1 MGKRIEYTGMR
12 DFARKVAKMI
22 PLPGAGTSATKEG
35 RGHDWDLNLGYQG
48 AMDLAMSGGW
58 AEGAAKMAKTVG
70 LAAPFIK
77 QAVAPELE
85 LGMTGFLPDVPSY
98 LRGSPCA
105 MYGYAEEDESS
116 RPVVRVGVNCMMASA
131 MEADCAFNRG
141 AAILGIIDELENS
154 GHRVELWAVLRTG
167 GEHFGA
173 RGLEAAVKAQH
184 ASEVLLKA
192 AGEQWNPASVAFAI
206 CHPAFSRRLGFRVLE
221 SDEYTVRLTHG
232 GYGGDYG
239 VDRETSDFDVWFKYE
254 TDNEPWRTIER
265 AVESAREI
273 FNRRAA

>member
-1 MGKRIEYTGMR
+1 MNETP
-12 DFARKVAKMI
+12 ARQVAMSR
-22 PLPGAGTSATKEG
+22 PNPRRLPGFKRA
-35 RGHDWDLNLGYQG
+35 
-48 AMDLAMSGGW
+48 
-58 AEGAAKMAKTVG
+58 
-70 LAAPFIK
+70 
-77 QAVAPELE
+77 
-85 LGMTGFLPDVPSY
+85 
-98 LRGSPCA
+98 
-105 MYGYAEEDESS
+105 
-116 RPVVRVGVNCMMASA
+116 
-131 MEADCAFNRG
+131 
-141 AAILGIIDELENS
+141 
-154 GHRVELWAVLRTG
+154 G
-167 GEHFGA
+167 GEPFGA
-173 RGLEAAVKAQH
+173 RGLEAAIKAQH

-221 SDEYTVRLTHG
+221 SDEYTVHLTHR